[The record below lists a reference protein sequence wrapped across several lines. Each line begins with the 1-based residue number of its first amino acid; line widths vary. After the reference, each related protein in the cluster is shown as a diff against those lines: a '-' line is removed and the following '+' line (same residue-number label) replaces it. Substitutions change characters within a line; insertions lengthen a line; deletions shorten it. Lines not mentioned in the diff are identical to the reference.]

1 MRNEKIGWWT
11 NQYGSVQLIQNPQS
25 PGIPQVDKLITQTK
39 TNGRQDGKRIDKGDT
54 RQKNKK
60 LNNRRKNQ
68 SRTCYSL
75 KF

>member
-39 TNGRQDGKRIDKGDT
+39 TNGRQDRK
-54 RQKNKK
+54 KN
-60 LNNRRKNQ
+60 
-68 SRTCYSL
+68 
-75 KF
+75 